1 VKRFF
6 GQVYVQVLI
15 GMIAGGLLGYYHPD
29 IATQMK
35 PIADG
40 FIKLIKMLLAP
51 IVFGTVAVGIARMSH
66 LKEVGRIG
74 LKAVVYFEV
83 VSTFALAIG
92 MIVANVMQ
100 PGAGMNINP
109 ATIDVGALKGLPSV
123 PPPASATD
131 FFLSIIPD
139 TFVGAFSEGKMLA
152 VILVAVLT
160 GVALSRV
167 KAAATLVI
175 DGIDQFTQVMFAVV
189 GIVMRLAPL
198 GAGAGIAFTIGKY
211 GLGTLWSL
219 GYMLGA
225 LYITTLAFIFLILG
239 SIAMFSG
246 VNFFAFL
253 RYIGS
258 EILVVLGTCS
268 TEAVMPRLMQKLEDM
283 GCAKPVVGLVVPT
296 GYTFN
301 ADGTCIYLTLATL
314 FIAQATNTHLSIT
327 QQLIILGVL
336 TLTSKGSAG
345 VAGAGFVTLAATV
358 TMFPIIPAHGLVLL
372 LGIDRFLNEARAVTN
387 LIGNAVATVAV
398 ARWDKALDR
407 DRAKRILSGKRSR
420 EQT

>member
-1 VKRFF
+1 MKVFK
-6 GQVYVQVLI
+6 QVYVQVVI
-15 GMIAGGLLGYYHPD
+15 GMIAGGLLGYYYPD
-29 IATQMK
+29 IATQLK
-35 PIADG
+35 PVADG
-40 FIKLIKMLLAP
+40 FIKLIRMLLAP

-74 LKAVVYFEV
+74 FKAILYFEV
-83 VSTFALAIG
+83 VSTLALAIG
-92 MIVANVMQ
+92 LLVANWIR
-100 PGAGMNINP
+100 PGEGMNINP
-109 ATIDVGALKGLPSV
+109 ATIDAGALKGLPSV
-123 PPPASATD
+123 PPPVSATD
-131 FFLSIIPD
+131 FFLGIIPD

-152 VILVAVLT
+152 VILIAVLT

-167 KAAATLVI
+167 KAAASLVI
-175 DGIDQFTQVMFAVV
+175 DGIDQFTQVLFAIV

-198 GAGAGIAFTIGKY
+198 GAGAGVAFTIGKY
-211 GLGTLWSL
+211 GLETLWSL
-219 GYMLGA
+219 GYLLGA
-225 LYITTLAFIFLILG
+225 LYLTTLAFIFLVLG
-239 SIAMFSG
+239 AIATLSG
-246 VNFFAFL
+246 VNFLAFL

-314 FIAQATNTHLSIT
+314 FIAQATNTQLSLG
-327 QQLIILGVL
+327 QQLMILGVL

-358 TMFPIIPAHGLVLL
+358 TMFPVIPAHGLVLL

-398 ARWDKALDR
+398 SRWDKALDR
-407 DRAKRILSGKRSR
+407 DQAKRILSGKRGR

>member
-1 VKRFF
+1 MKIF

-29 IATQMK
+29 IATQLK

-83 VSTFALAIG
+83 MSTLALAIG
-92 MIVANVMQ
+92 LVVANVVQ

-109 ATIDVGALKGLPSV
+109 ASIDPGALKGLPAV
-123 PPPASATD
+123 PPPASVAD
-131 FFLSIIPD
+131 FFLGIIPD
-139 TFVGAFSEGKMLA
+139 TFVGAFSEGKMLG
-152 VILVAVLT
+152 VILIAVLT
-160 GVALSRV
+160 GIALSRV
-167 KAAATLVI
+167 KAAAALVI
-175 DGIDQFTQVMFAVV
+175 DGIGQFTQVMFAVV

-198 GAGAGIAFTIGKY
+198 GAGAGVAFTIGKY
-211 GLGTLWSL
+211 GLDTLWSL
-219 GYMLGA
+219 GYLLGA
-225 LYITTLAFIFLILG
+225 LYITTLAFIFLGLG
-239 SIAMFSG
+239 TVATMSG

-314 FIAQATNTHLSIT
+314 FIAQATNTHLSVA

-358 TMFPIIPAHGLVLL
+358 TMFPVIPAHGLVLL

-398 ARWDKALDR
+398 SRWDKALDR
-407 DRAKRILSGKRSR
+407 DQARRVLSGKNRR